1 MGAALK
7 SSRIGRLGVFAF
19 ACAKASSTFF
29 CQEIE
34 LIVKSSLEDR
44 GDEDMGHRDGTD
56 AAE

>member
-7 SSRIGRLGVFAF
+7 SSRIGRFFAF
-19 ACAKASSTFF
+19 AWAKASSTFF

-44 GDEDMGHRDGTD
+44 GDEDVRYPDATD
-56 AAE
+56 AAD